1 MLPYTTFCMAK
12 IAKHNNDA
20 YQYTLAGVH
29 KLRKKANI
37 LFCLQWEER
46 KKRGDKK
53 EGIKNKRK
61 EQKRKEKE
69 FVVVVFQR
77 KKLHV
82 NTKKRNEK
90 NLRIVF
96 IVFHCFSSF
105 FIVFSSFSSFV
116 FF

>member
-1 MLPYTTFCMAK
+1 MHTNILLRGCTNCVRKPTFCFV
-12 IAKHNNDA
+12 
-20 YQYTLAGVH
+20 YS
-29 KLRKKANI
+29 RKK
-37 LFCLQWEER
+37 E

-82 NTKKRNEK
+82 NTKKKE
-90 NLRIVF
+90 
-96 IVFHCFSSF
+96 
-105 FIVFSSFSSFV
+105 
-116 FF
+116 